1 MMKTLHDGE
10 VRKDYPMF
18 ERLIDISLK
27 CRIPM
32 TLLVIAVLGL
42 GARAYVETPRDAFPD
57 ISPVMVSIFAEA
69 PGLAAE
75 EIEAMI
81 ADPVESTMNGLPDVA
96 LVKSTS
102 SFGMAVIYVYFKD
115 GVDIYFARQL
125 VAERL
130 RSAEALLPPEVPPP
144 ELGPI
149 STGLGQVFI
158 YYLRADPDVVDSEG
172 KELNIYLRELNDY
185 VVKRQLQ
192 TVPGVTSI
200 LSMGGYVLQ
209 YQVRLDPDKLQE
221 HDLSFSDITEAIRAN
236 HRNVGGQYLDIGA
249 EEYLVRGIG
258 RVESL
263 DDIRNIV
270 LKEIDGVPLR
280 LASVG
285 TVQYG
290 PDIRRG
296 AVSYNGEEDVVAG
309 IVLKLYGENT
319 SRVIAAL
326 HNKLDS
332 IRDGLPKGVSIIPYY
347 DQADLVDNA
356 TYTVESS
363 LYIGMVLVILV
374 LAISLWNV
382 RGALIVAL
390 AMPFC
395 AALAMLGLS
404 WFNLSANLLSL
415 GGIAIALGMLVD
427 GSIVVVE
434 NIIRHLSLPENEM
447 LGKLQ
452 IIAKAAKE
460 VARPIAFALIIV
472 IAVFIPIFFFEGVE
486 GKMFRP
492 LAFTIMVA
500 LGGSILAATVVAPV
514 MASWLLSKKQI
525 IKEQSGRPLLTR
537 IIEDAYLPTLKASMR
552 IRYILFPAILLLMT
566 ASILLL
572 QKTGRE
578 FIPTLEEGSIM
589 LTVSMAPSIGLS
601 QSERVVKTL
610 EKKILVHPEVTGTVT
625 RIGRPEAGSHPHP
638 VNFAEIHIELRQP
651 EEGSI
656 GAEIRQR
663 IVGELRHA
671 LQDYPGVA
679 LNFSQPI
686 QNSFDELLSGT
697 RTYFALKLFGEDL
710 DVLRTKAEEIRLA
723 VATIPGVVDL
733 SVEQSFGQPQIQIIP
748 DADRMGRLG
757 VSGADVMQLVESA
770 IGGENVGTVYRQ
782 IRRHDI
788 NVRLADQYRTF
799 SEDIGRLKV
808 RTGTGRYVEISRV
821 ADIRL
826 TEGPVQ
832 ISREKIQ
839 RRWVIQGNV
848 SDRAPSDIVRDMR
861 RAIAEKIDLPPG
873 YFVEFGGQFENQERA
888 MRTLSIIVPIVIG
901 TIFLLLWISF
911 GSLRSGLIVL
921 INVPLAL
928 IGGVV
933 GLYATGQLLSV
944 PAAVG
949 FIALLGIAMQDGVV
963 MVADFRELRGR
974 GMPLGEAVLR
984 GSAVRFRAV
993 ILTTLTTLLGLI
1005 PLLLSKGI
1013 GAEIQRPLA
1022 AIVVFGLASSTT
1034 LTLFFLPSLYYEIER
1049 WFLTS
1054 PEDEKTIK
1062 SGSRRLRHHLE

>member
-1 MMKTLHDGE
+1 
-10 VRKDYPMF
+10 MF
-18 ERLIDISLK
+18 ERLIDMSLK
-27 CRIPM
+27 ARVLM
-32 TLLVIAVLGL
+32 TLLVVAALGL

-75 EIEAMI
+75 EIESMI
-81 ADPVESTMNGLPDVA
+81 ADPVESTMNGLPDVT

-102 SFGMAVIYVYFKD
+102 SFGMAVVYVYFKD
-115 GVDIYFARQL
+115 DVDIYFARQL

-158 YYLRADPDVVDSEG
+158 YYLRADPAVVDSEG
-172 KELNIYLRELNDY
+172 KELNTYLRELNDF
-185 VVKRQLQ
+185 VTKRQLQ

-209 YQVRLDPDKLQE
+209 YQVRLDPEKLQE
-221 HDLSFSDITEAIRAN
+221 HDLSFSAVTDAIQAN
-236 HRNVGGQYLDIGA
+236 HRNVGGQYLDIGS
-249 EEYLVRGIG
+249 EEFLVRGIG
-258 RVESL
+258 RMENL
-263 DDIRNIV
+263 EDIRNVV

-280 LASVG
+280 LGSVG

-326 HNKLDS
+326 HDKLDS
-332 IRDGLPKGVSIIPYY
+332 MRDGLPKGVSIIPYY

-356 TYTVESS
+356 SYTVESS
-363 LYIGMVLVILV
+363 LYIGMVLVVAV
-374 LAISLWNV
+374 LALALWNV
-382 RGALIVAL
+382 RAAFIVAL

-404 WFNLSANLLSL
+404 WFDLSANLLSL

-434 NIIRHLSLPENEM
+434 NILRHFTLPENDN
-447 LGKLQ
+447 LDKIQ
-452 IIAKAAKE
+452 IISKAAKE

-472 IAVFIPIFFFEGVE
+472 IAVFVPIFFFEGVE

-492 LAFTIMVA
+492 LAFTIVVA
-500 LGGSILAATVVAPV
+500 LAGSILAATMVAPV
-514 MASWLLSKKQI
+514 MSSWLLRKKRNSTVQRENTLLSKI
-525 IKEQSGRPLLTR
+525 VEGVYIP
-537 IIEDAYLPTLKASMR
+537 ILKGAMR
-552 IRYILFPAILLLMT
+552 IRYILFPLVLMLMA
-566 ASILLL
+566 ASIWLL

-578 FIPTLEEGSIM
+578 FMPSLEEGSIM
-589 LTVSMAPSIGLS
+589 LTVSMAPSIGLA
-601 QSERVVKTL
+601 QSERVVKVL
-610 EKKILVHPEVTGTVT
+610 EKKILEHPEVTGTVS

-651 EEGSI
+651 EQGSI

-697 RTYFALKLFGEDL
+697 RTYFALKLFGEDM
-710 DVLRTKAEEIRLA
+710 DVLRTKAEEIRTA
-723 VATIPGVVDL
+723 VATVPGVVDL
-733 SVEQSFGQPQIQIIP
+733 SVEQSYGQPQIQIVP
-748 DADRMGRLG
+748 DTERMGRLG
-757 VSGADVMQLVESA
+757 VNGSDIMRLVESA
-770 IGGENVGTVYRQ
+770 VGGENVGTVYRQ
-782 IRRHDI
+782 IRRHEI

-808 RTGTGRYVEISRV
+808 RTAEGRYVELSRV

-839 RRWVIQGNV
+839 RRWVIQGNI

-861 RAIAEKIDLPPG
+861 RVIAEKITLPHG

-888 MRTLSIIVPIVIG
+888 MRTLSIVVPVVIG
-901 TIFLLLWISF
+901 IIFVLLWVSF
-911 GSLRSGLIVL
+911 GSLRSGVIVL

-928 IGGVV
+928 IGGVL
-933 GLYATGQLLSV
+933 GLYATEQLLSV

-963 MVADFRELRGR
+963 MVTDFRDLRAQ
-974 GMPLGEAVLR
+974 GMPLGKAVLQ

-1034 LTLFFLPSLYYEIER
+1034 LTLFFLPSLYFEIER
-1049 WFLTS
+1049 WFSSSKDDAEIPNGL
-1054 PEDEKTIK
+1054 
-1062 SGSRRLRHHLE
+1062 